1 MLRADD
7 DLIEAIAERVERRL
21 ARSSRM
27 QAQKG
32 SPLGPRT
39 HRAAV
44 NRRLRSGEGGAAIV
58 GEKFLLTQD
67 ALQEELDAHT
77 RQQLGQRK
85 RYSPDDPAH
94 HRKAGERRRPR
105 KASDQSPEL
114 DALQR
119 EITGGL
125 RRIGEVR

>member
-21 ARSSRM
+21 SRSSRM

-44 NRRLRSGEGGAAIV
+44 NRRLTTGEGGAAIV
-58 GEKFLLTQD
+58 GGKFLLTQD
-67 ALQEELDAHT
+67 ALQQELAAKT
-77 RQQLGQRK
+77 REHKPRQRK
-85 RYSPDDPAH
+85 TT
-94 HRKAGERRRPR
+94 K
-105 KASDQSPEL
+105 SDQSPEL

-119 EITGGL
+119 ELTGGL